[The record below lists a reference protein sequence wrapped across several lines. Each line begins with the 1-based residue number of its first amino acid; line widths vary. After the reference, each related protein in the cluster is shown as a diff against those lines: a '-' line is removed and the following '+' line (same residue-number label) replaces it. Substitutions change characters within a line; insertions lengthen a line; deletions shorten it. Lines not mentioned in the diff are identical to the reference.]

1 MQERQQSSKSMQL
14 CSGLRTP
21 GQAFPA
27 ASLGAGM
34 SHAEYV
40 LLASVPVDIGGIGF
54 VLIGINEKNLCDF
67 IIANMFSVNL
77 NKLRDISSGTGLD

>member
-1 MQERQQSSKSMQL
+1 ML
-14 CSGLRTP
+14 PGSGLRTP
-21 GQAFPA
+21 GLAFPA
-27 ASLGAGM
+27 ASLCAGM

-54 VLIGINEKNLCDF
+54 VFVGINENILCDF
-67 IIANMFSVNL
+67 IIANLISVNL